1 MYKVPAKAKKTI
13 VQEFKT
19 YLPLVSALVSR
30 GKSSSEEDARI
41 LLNDILH
48 SVLGYNKFNE
58 LKTEMRDKN
67 GRIDY
72 AVKLT
77 DGPNKN
83 KPDRI
88 DFVIEAKACS
98 VELNQLVVDQTMSY
112 CLTLGLD
119 YFVLTNALKWQLY
132 KVKRQG
138 KSPSSIK
145 IHEVTLSMTSNI
157 EELAEEFYLFSRSSF
172 LNADWKDIADLTQ
185 ATKTEDVVAVMIS
198 DKVVKMIAREL
209 SAEHEIKVDDETIRD
224 ILEHKILNKWGGE
237 YNKKL
242 LKRLNEKPV
251 KKDTKDSQEIKQL
264 TSNIEQSLT
273 EPSSD
278 KNDCTEIETKEV
290 A

>member
-30 GKSSSEEDARI
+30 GKSSSEEDARV

-83 KPDRI
+83 KPERF

-98 VELNQLVVDQTMSY
+98 VELNQIVIDQTLSY
-112 CLTLGLD
+112 CLTMALD
-119 YFVLTNALKWQLY
+119 YFILTNASKWQLY

-138 KSPSSIK
+138 KSPCAIK
-145 IHEVTLSMTSNI
+145 IHEVVLSMTSNI

-172 LNADWKDIADLTQ
+172 LNADWKDVADLTQ
-185 ATKTEDVVAVMIS
+185 ATKTEDVVAVIIS

-224 ILEHKILNKWGGE
+224 ILENKILNKWGGE

-242 LKRLNEKPV
+242 LKRLNEKPI
-251 KKDTKDSQEIKQL
+251 KKESKDSVESKQDIPKTEQCHDESLVEHIDGMEIQ
-264 TSNIEQSLT
+264 
-273 EPSSD
+273 P
-278 KNDCTEIETKEV
+278 KEV